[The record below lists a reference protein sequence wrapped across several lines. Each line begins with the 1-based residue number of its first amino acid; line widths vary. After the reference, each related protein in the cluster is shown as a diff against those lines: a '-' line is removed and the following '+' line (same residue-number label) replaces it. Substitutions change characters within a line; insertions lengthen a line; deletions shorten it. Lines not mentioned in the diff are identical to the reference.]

1 MSKRVMVI
9 GATGVLGQPAVARL
23 LAEGYSVSGL
33 ARSAS
38 RVETVRAT
46 GAQPV
51 VGDLFSASSLVT
63 ALRGHDAVLNLATRI
78 PRKMTRASAWAENDR
93 VRVAGSAAL
102 AAAVR
107 QVDEVRVVVQEGIS
121 FVYADGGAALLAE
134 DAPLRPRG
142 VTASSVTAHANVAAL
157 ADRTVVRLRIGT
169 LLGTD
174 AMTSALL
181 AAARRGAPLIMG
193 ARSDWTTAIHPSD
206 AAAAAVAALD
216 APSGVYNVGA
226 PPVLKGEL
234 GEVMASV
241 AGVRRARAL
250 PKWLVS
256 RIPLAE
262 PMGRS
267 QRVVSG
273 KLMAVTG
280 WKCERPVPGPDW
292 FTQD

>member
-1 MSKRVMVI
+1 MVI
-9 GATGVLGQPAVARL
+9 GATGVLGRPAVARL
-23 LAEGYSVSGL
+23 LAAGYSVSGL

-38 RVETVRAT
+38 REAAVRAT

-51 VGDLFSASSLVT
+51 AGDLFSTSSLVT

-78 PRKMTRASAWAENDR
+78 PRKMMSKSAWALNDE

-107 QVDEVRVVVQEGIS
+107 QVEEVRTVVQEGIS
-121 FVYADGGAALLAE
+121 FVYADGGSTLLAE
-134 DAPLRPRG
+134 GAPLRPTG

-174 AMTSALL
+174 AMTAALL
-181 AAARRGAPLIMG
+181 AAARRGAPLILG
-193 ARSDWTTAIHPSD
+193 SRSDWTTAIHPSD
-206 AAAAAVAALD
+206 AAAAAVAALE
-216 APSGVYNVGA
+216 APAGVYNVGA
-226 PPVLKGEL
+226 PAVLKGEL
-234 GEVMASV
+234 GAALAAA

-267 QRVVSG
+267 QRVDSG
-273 KLMAVTG
+273 KLMEATG

-292 FTQD
+292 FTED